1 MSEHIPVSPATRRV
15 VVAGGGFGGF
25 FATREL
31 GRLLKPAEAHVT
43 LVSDTDAMLYQPLLP
58 DVAVGALDPRR
69 VAVPLRT
76 TLRRARIVRGR
87 VLSVDAGRGSVEV
100 AIQTRTIDVPYDLLL
115 LAPGAVTRMR
125 DIPGLAEHAVG
136 FKTAAEALYLREL
149 VLSQLE
155 IADSEPDPARRR
167 ARMTFVVAGAGY
179 AGTEL
184 AAQMGRLT
192 GNLLPGFP
200 ALSPADVSWMLLDAA
215 DAVMPELGGELGEA
229 ALRLLRRRGVD
240 VPLQTSISAVD
251 SSSVHLTD
259 GTTIACS
266 TVIWRAG
273 VTANPLVTTLGLPLT
288 RGRVAVTPTL
298 DVAGHTGIFVIGD
311 AAAVPD
317 LTSGAGQRLCPPTAQ
332 HAMRQAKTAARNIAA
347 RLHGQPLR
355 PYRHHDL
362 GLVVDL
368 GGAGAV
374 ARPLGIPLRGWPAK
388 VVARGYH
395 LYALPSLRRRLSV
408 LSAWAVAG
416 KRPNDVSFGLLGL
429 QQALA
434 ARSEHPALPFSPHTL
449 SPPAQTHPPAAPGG
463 SPIPGHG

>member
-1 MSEHIPVSPATRRV
+1 MSEHIPAFPATPHV
-15 VVAGGGFGGF
+15 VVVGGGFGGF
-25 FATREL
+25 FAARQL
-31 GRLLKPAEAHVT
+31 SRLLKPAEARVT

-58 DVAVGALDPRR
+58 DVAVGALEPRS
-69 VAVPLRT
+69 VAVPLRS
-76 TLRRARIVRGR
+76 TLRRTRIVGGR
-87 VLSVDAGRGSVEV
+87 ALSIDTARRSVEV
-100 AIQTRTIDVPYDLLL
+100 ALQTRTIDMPYNILL

-155 IADSEPDPARRR
+155 IADSEPDPAQRR
-167 ARMTFVVAGAGY
+167 ARTTFVVVGAGY

-192 GNLLPGFP
+192 DNLLPGFP
-200 ALSPADVSWMLLDAA
+200 ALSPTDVRWMLLDAA
-215 DAVMPELGGELGEA
+215 DTVMPELGSELGQA

-240 VPLQTSISAVD
+240 VRLQTSISSVD
-251 SSSVHLTD
+251 SVSVHLTD

-266 TVIWRAG
+266 TVIWCAG
-273 VTANPLVTTLGLPLT
+273 VTAHPLATALGLPLT

-298 DVAGHTGIFVIGD
+298 DVAGHPDIFVIGD

-347 RLHGQPLR
+347 RIHDQPLR
-355 PYRHHDL
+355 PYGHHDL
-362 GLVVDL
+362 GLIVDL
-368 GGAGAV
+368 GGTGAV
-374 ARPLGIPLRGWPAK
+374 ARPLGIPLRGWLAK

-395 LYALPSLRRRLSV
+395 LYALPSLRRRFGV

-416 KRPNDVSFGLLGL
+416 KRPNDVSFGLLSL

-434 ARSEHPALPFSPHTL
+434 ARGEHPALPYSLHTP
-449 SPPAQTHPPAAPGG
+449 SPPAQTDPPAAQAGP
-463 SPIPGHG
+463 SPACR